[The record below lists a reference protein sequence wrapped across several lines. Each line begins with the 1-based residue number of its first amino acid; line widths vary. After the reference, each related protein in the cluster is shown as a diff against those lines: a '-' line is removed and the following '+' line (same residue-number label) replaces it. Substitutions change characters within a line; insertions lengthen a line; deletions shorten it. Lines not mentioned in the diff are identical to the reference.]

1 MGCVMLCVKKKNK
14 LAAIAYLIITCFV
27 DRCMGNDPQMTPP
40 VVVDCFPKIE
50 IRDVI
55 NHTYSTDRGE
65 KTLNTEGF

>member
-1 MGCVMLCVKKKNK
+1 MRAVSAKKKK
-14 LAAIAYLIITCFV
+14 KKFAAIAYLIITCFV

-55 NHTYSTDRGE
+55 NHTYSTYRGE
-65 KTLNTEGF
+65 KTLNTEEF